1 MGERKGLPGD
11 CVRSLWGPTPAL
23 VLPRLLWVRQ
33 WGQDLVPLPQLKIAA
48 WAVWKAPGP
57 VGGGSSRASA
67 WGGEEG
73 GGAGNACALP
83 TPPAKSG
90 VSGHSPLESPR
101 GALGPTQ
108 GRNLLIPQ
116 AGPCPADPSWPGLV
130 SCHGHKE
137 GRRKVVLSPCH
148 FRTDDLNCLTLHSLP
163 SPSQQESPSLKPA
176 VRGCQAEH
184 SVCPPR
190 CLLSIS
196 RVLPKG
202 GLFRNKPSSPQP
214 GGGEGRRGASS

>member
-1 MGERKGLPGD
+1 M
-11 CVRSLWGPTPAL
+11 
-23 VLPRLLWVRQ
+23 RQ

-73 GGAGNACALP
+73 GPAGNACALP

-116 AGPCPADPSWPGLV
+116 AGPGPADPSWAWAGLLPWTQ
-130 SCHGHKE
+130 GGQDE
-137 GRRKVVLSPCH
+137 GSPFSLS
-148 FRTDDLNCLTLHSLP
+148 HSLHRWP
-163 SPSQQESPSLKPA
+163 ELSDPPFSPFA
-176 VRGCQAEH
+176 VPTRITVTEGCLQGQGRAST
-184 SVCPPR
+184 SVCPSPG
-190 CLLSIS
+190 CLLSRS

-202 GLFRNKPSSPQP
+202 GLFRQQ
-214 GGGEGRRGASS
+214 AQ